1 MEQRVSMGVRAV
13 GFVVKRVDG
22 SHIEV
27 TVRSTL
33 RQEGVDRDYT
43 SRITWWTEPE
53 LPVIESGRR
62 TIADRDGKVMGDIVV
77 RLEDFQ
83 RCPGGLVAQRVC
95 LATAPWE
102 GHGPVVVKEWLSG
115 DLGQEPAA
123 DADFVIRIPK
133 STRVIGLSNPS
144 PRGENRQL
152 NIADISTDGLIKMPR
167 EPLAYSPDTSAMRQ
181 RVTMLV
187 QE

>member
-1 MEQRVSMGVRAV
+1 MEDGRLALLLRELN
-13 GFVVKRVDG
+13 G

-27 TVRSTL
+27 TVRSTS

-83 RCPGGLVAQRVC
+83 RCPGGLVARRVC

-115 DLGQEPAA
+115 RSRP
-123 DADFVIRIPK
+123 R
-133 STRVIGLSNPS
+133 TRRRCGFC
-144 PRGENRQL
+144 
-152 NIADISTDGLIKMPR
+152 DTDTKINAGYR
-167 EPLAYSPDTSAMRQ
+167 AEQSFTAR
-181 RVTMLV
+181 
-187 QE
+187 